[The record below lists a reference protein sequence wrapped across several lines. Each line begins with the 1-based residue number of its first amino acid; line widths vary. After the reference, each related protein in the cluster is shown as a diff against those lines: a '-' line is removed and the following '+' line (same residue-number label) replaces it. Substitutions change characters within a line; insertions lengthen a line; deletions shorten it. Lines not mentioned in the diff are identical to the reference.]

1 MGCSKD
7 DTPEVKT
14 RDVSFKVCVSCDDLI
29 MNDYYGSTLVQSVH
43 NRQVIIPLNQSA
55 LHWLP
60 ERNGCKPSQK
70 VFELTILGVC
80 NRYLKKM
87 AADAGITKN
96 VSFHT
101 SRHTSAVLT
110 LAAGGDL
117 YTVGKL
123 LGHTSINSTQ
133 VYADVVMETKVEA
146 IRESDALQVTK
157 NIILYIITLR
167 RIGGKFKNPEL
178 LMNKAICRLYAI
190 SGDAPQ

>member
-1 MGCSKD
+1 MRACECIICDNRPLSLCHEPPNDPFEKAQKEPRGSF
-7 DTPEVKT
+7 EVICGSSEHDIYRVSEKT
-14 RDVSFKVCVSCDDLI
+14 
-29 MNDYYGSTLVQSVH
+29 
-43 NRQVIIPLNQSA
+43 SA

-87 AADAGITKN
+87 TADAGITKN

-101 SRHTSAVLT
+101 SRHTFAVLT
-110 LAAGGDL
+110 LAAGSDL

-133 VYADVVMETKVEA
+133 VYTDVVMETKVEA
-146 IRESDALQVTK
+146 IS
-157 NIILYIITLR
+157 
-167 RIGGKFKNPEL
+167 RISNYFSNL
-178 LMNKAICRLYAI
+178 
-190 SGDAPQ
+190 

>member
-1 MGCSKD
+1 MFLLLTTLLVRRNTS
-7 DTPEVKT
+7 T
-14 RDVSFKVCVSCDDLI
+14 RKA
-29 MNDYYGSTLVQSVH
+29 DY
-43 NRQVIIPLNQSA
+43 IIPDCIDIQCEIHPVPFSDISTTK
-55 LHWLP
+55 P
-60 ERNGCKPSQK
+60 GKPSQK

-101 SRHTSAVLT
+101 SRHTFAVLA

-146 IRESDALQVTK
+146 IS
-157 NIILYIITLR
+157 
-167 RIGGKFKNPEL
+167 RISN
-178 LMNKAICRLYAI
+178 
-190 SGDAPQ
+190 

>member
-1 MGCSKD
+1 MAIGRSGSQPNLKNLTNVR
-7 DTPEVKT
+7 TPTKKLGDATMLPLARIKNNHYKIVKFT
-14 RDVSFKVCVSCDDLI
+14 TLNE
-29 MNDYYGSTLVQSVH
+29 ND
-43 NRQVIIPLNQSA
+43 
-55 LHWLP
+55 
-60 ERNGCKPSQK
+60 SQK

-80 NRYLKKM
+80 NRCLKKK

-101 SRHTSAVLT
+101 SRHTFAVLT

-146 IRESDALQVTK
+146 ISRIS
-157 NIILYIITLR
+157 NYFSNLYNT
-167 RIGGKFKNPEL
+167 GGKV
-178 LMNKAICRLYAI
+178 
-190 SGDAPQ
+190 

>member
-1 MGCSKD
+1 MTHLKRHKKS
-7 DTPEVKT
+7 
-14 RDVSFKVCVSCDDLI
+14 L
-29 MNDYYGSTLVQSVH
+29 M
-43 NRQVIIPLNQSA
+43 A
-55 LHWLP
+55 LLRLYAAAASMT

-80 NRYLKKM
+80 NRCLKKM

-101 SRHTSAVLT
+101 SRHTFAVLT
-110 LAAGGDL
+110 LAAGSDL

-146 IRESDALQVTK
+146 ISRIS
-157 NIILYIITLR
+157 NYFSNLYNT
-167 RIGGKFKNPEL
+167 GGKV
-178 LMNKAICRLYAI
+178 
-190 SGDAPQ
+190 

>member
-80 NRYLKKM
+80 NRCLKKM

-101 SRHTSAVLT
+101 SRHT
-110 LAAGGDL
+110 
-117 YTVGKL
+117 
-123 LGHTSINSTQ
+123 TQ

-146 IRESDALQVTK
+146 ISRIS
-157 NIILYIITLR
+157 NYFSNLYNT
-167 RIGGKFKNPEL
+167 GGKV
-178 LMNKAICRLYAI
+178 
-190 SGDAPQ
+190 

>member
-1 MGCSKD
+1 MSLLMTHLKRH
-7 DTPEVKT
+7 KK
-14 RDVSFKVCVSCDDLI
+14 SL
-29 MNDYYGSTLVQSVH
+29 M
-43 NRQVIIPLNQSA
+43 A
-55 LHWLP
+55 LLRLYVAAASMT

-87 AADAGITKN
+87 TADAGITKN

-101 SRHTSAVLT
+101 SRHTFAVLT
-110 LAAGGDL
+110 LAAGSDL

-146 IRESDALQVTK
+146 IS
-157 NIILYIITLR
+157 
-167 RIGGKFKNPEL
+167 RISNYFSNL
-178 LMNKAICRLYAI
+178 
-190 SGDAPQ
+190 

>member
-1 MGCSKD
+1 M
-7 DTPEVKT
+7 
-14 RDVSFKVCVSCDDLI
+14 
-29 MNDYYGSTLVQSVH
+29 
-43 NRQVIIPLNQSA
+43 A
-55 LHWLP
+55 LLRLYAAAASMT

-80 NRYLKKM
+80 NRCLKKM

-101 SRHTSAVLT
+101 SRHTFAVLT
-110 LAAGGDL
+110 LAAGSDL

-146 IRESDALQVTK
+146 IS
-157 NIILYIITLR
+157 
-167 RIGGKFKNPEL
+167 RISNYFSNL
-178 LMNKAICRLYAI
+178 
-190 SGDAPQ
+190 